1 MKILLLNENPVVSR
15 LVSLSAKKMSYDFE
29 ELNAYSENLGNYD
42 VIVVDSDTPAP
53 LKILKEKCDRL
64 IFLAPRNQ
72 NVEDI
77 DAQILQKP
85 FLPTDFLNLLNNKD
99 ANKHTSIDLP
109 MLSND
114 ENPYADISLDLDN
127 LNLDDLPDE
136 NSLDINSEGM
146 EDLSFDDDAQDDNSN
161 KTLET
166 QNLEHE
172 TIKEQTQEDT
182 QIDLDLTLEDGE
194 SEKEDLSQEHT
205 ALDTE
210 PSLDELDDKNDED
223 LEIKEDDKNE
233 EIEKQELLDDSKTNT
248 LEMQEEL
255 SESQDDNSNK
265 TLETQNLEHDNLEQ
279 ETIKEQTQED
289 TQTDLDLTLEDGES
303 EKEDLSQ
310 EHTALDTEPS
320 LDELD
325 DKNDEDLEIKEDDKN
340 EEIEKQELLD
350 DSKTNTLEM
359 QEELSESQDDNSNK
373 TLETQNLEHDNLEQE
388 TIKEQTQ
395 EDTQTD
401 LDLTL
406 EDGESEK
413 EDLSQEHTALD
424 TEPSLDELDDKN
436 DEDLEDNKELQ
447 ANISD
452 FDDLPVVEEQE
463 KEMDFDDLPEDAEF
477 LGQAKDNEE
486 SEEVLEEF
494 APVVEEDV
502 QDEMDDFTSN
512 LSTQDQIKE
521 ELAQLDELDYGIDS
535 DNSSKVLED
544 FKDEP
549 ILDDKELG
557 TNEEE
562 VVVPNLNISDFDTLK
577 ESDIQEALGEEILE
591 KNEEPIVSDV
601 TKDDNSEE
609 IVNELSQSI
618 AGAITSSIKD
628 DTLKAALKGMNM
640 NININISF
648 KED

>member
-72 NVEDI
+72 NVDI

-99 ANKHTSIDLP
+99 TNKHTSIDLP
-109 MLSND
+109 ILSND

-136 NSLDINSEGM
+136 NSLDINSEGGK
-146 EDLSFDDDAQDDNSN
+146 DLSFDDDAQNDNAN
-161 KTLET
+161 KALET
-166 QNLEHE
+166 QNLEDE
-172 TIKEQTQEDT
+172 NLEQEATKEQTQED
-182 QIDLDLTLEDGE
+182 I
-194 SEKEDLSQEHT
+194 
-205 ALDTE
+205 
-210 PSLDELDDKNDED
+210 
-223 LEIKEDDKNE
+223 
-233 EIEKQELLDDSKTNT
+233 
-248 LEMQEEL
+248 
-255 SESQDDNSNK
+255 
-265 TLETQNLEHDNLEQ
+265 
-279 ETIKEQTQED
+279 
-289 TQTDLDLTLEDGES
+289 QTDLDLTLEDGES

-320 LDELD
+320 LD

-340 EEIEKQELLD
+340 EEIEKQELLN

-359 QEELSESQDDNSNK
+359 QEELNAQNDNANK
-373 TLETQNLEHDNLEQE
+373 ALETQNLEDENLEQE
-388 TIKEQTQ
+388 TTKEQTQ
-395 EDTQTD
+395 EDIQTD

-406 EDGESEK
+406 EDGESKK
-413 EDLSQEHTALD
+413 EDLSQEYTALD
-424 TEPSLDELDDKN
+424 SEPSIDELDDKN

-477 LGQAKDNEE
+477 LGQAKDSEE

-535 DNSSKVLED
+535 DNSSKILED

-562 VVVPNLNISDFDTLK
+562 VVVPNLNISDFDALK
-577 ESDIQEALGEEILE
+577 ESDIQEALGEEIVE
-591 KNEEPIVSDV
+591 KNEEPIVSNA

-618 AGAITSSIKD
+618 VGAITSSIKD

>member
-146 EDLSFDDDAQDDNSN
+146 EDLSFDDDAQDDN
-161 KTLET
+161 
-166 QNLEHE
+166 
-172 TIKEQTQEDT
+172 
-182 QIDLDLTLEDGE
+182 
-194 SEKEDLSQEHT
+194 
-205 ALDTE
+205 A
-210 PSLDELDDKNDED
+210 
-223 LEIKEDDKNE
+223 
-233 EIEKQELLDDSKTNT
+233 
-248 LEMQEEL
+248 
-255 SESQDDNSNK
+255 NK

-373 TLETQNLEHDNLEQE
+373 TLETQNLKHDNLEQE

-395 EDTQTD
+395 EDTQID

-452 FDDLPVVEEQE
+452 FDDLPEVEEQE

-477 LGQAKDNEE
+477 LGQAKYNEE

>member
-166 QNLEHE
+166 QNLEH
-172 TIKEQTQEDT
+172 
-182 QIDLDLTLEDGE
+182 
-194 SEKEDLSQEHT
+194 
-205 ALDTE
+205 
-210 PSLDELDDKNDED
+210 
-223 LEIKEDDKNE
+223 
-233 EIEKQELLDDSKTNT
+233 
-248 LEMQEEL
+248 
-255 SESQDDNSNK
+255 
-265 TLETQNLEHDNLEQ
+265 DNLEQ

-310 EHTALDTEPS
+310 EHTALDAEPS

-452 FDDLPVVEEQE
+452 FDDLPVVEEQEKEMDFDDLPEVEEQE

>member
-146 EDLSFDDDAQDDNSN
+146 EDLSFDDDAQDDNAS

-166 QNLEHE
+166 Q
-172 TIKEQTQEDT
+172 
-182 QIDLDLTLEDGE
+182 
-194 SEKEDLSQEHT
+194 
-205 ALDTE
+205 
-210 PSLDELDDKNDED
+210 
-223 LEIKEDDKNE
+223 
-233 EIEKQELLDDSKTNT
+233 
-248 LEMQEEL
+248 
-255 SESQDDNSNK
+255 
-265 TLETQNLEHDNLEQ
+265 NLEQ

-395 EDTQTD
+395 EDTQID

>member
-289 TQTDLDLTLEDGES
+289 TQ
-303 EKEDLSQ
+303 
-310 EHTALDTEPS
+310 
-320 LDELD
+320 
-325 DKNDEDLEIKEDDKN
+325 I
-340 EEIEKQELLD
+340 
-350 DSKTNTLEM
+350 
-359 QEELSESQDDNSNK
+359 
-373 TLETQNLEHDNLEQE
+373 
-388 TIKEQTQ
+388 
-395 EDTQTD
+395 D

-591 KNEEPIVSDV
+591 KNEEPIVSGV

>member
-166 QNLEHE
+166 QNLEH
-172 TIKEQTQEDT
+172 D
-182 QIDLDLTLEDGE
+182 
-194 SEKEDLSQEHT
+194 
-205 ALDTE
+205 
-210 PSLDELDDKNDED
+210 
-223 LEIKEDDKNE
+223 
-233 EIEKQELLDDSKTNT
+233 
-248 LEMQEEL
+248 
-255 SESQDDNSNK
+255 
-265 TLETQNLEHDNLEQ
+265 NLEH
-279 ETIKEQTQED
+279 
-289 TQTDLDLTLEDGES
+289 
-303 EKEDLSQ
+303 
-310 EHTALDTEPS
+310 
-320 LDELD
+320 
-325 DKNDEDLEIKEDDKN
+325 
-340 EEIEKQELLD
+340 
-350 DSKTNTLEM
+350 
-359 QEELSESQDDNSNK
+359 
-373 TLETQNLEHDNLEQE
+373 E

-452 FDDLPVVEEQE
+452 FDDLPEVEEQE

-477 LGQAKDNEE
+477 LGQAKYNEE
-486 SEEVLEEF
+486 SEENLEEF

-502 QDEMDDFTSN
+502 QDEIDDFALN

>member
-146 EDLSFDDDAQDDNSN
+146 EDLSFDDDAQDDNAN

-265 TLETQNLEHDNLEQ
+265 TLETQNLEHDNLEH

-289 TQTDLDLTLEDGES
+289 TQ
-303 EKEDLSQ
+303 
-310 EHTALDTEPS
+310 
-320 LDELD
+320 
-325 DKNDEDLEIKEDDKN
+325 I
-340 EEIEKQELLD
+340 
-350 DSKTNTLEM
+350 
-359 QEELSESQDDNSNK
+359 
-373 TLETQNLEHDNLEQE
+373 
-388 TIKEQTQ
+388 
-395 EDTQTD
+395 D

-452 FDDLPVVEEQE
+452 FDDLPEVEEQE

-477 LGQAKDNEE
+477 LGQAKYNEE
-486 SEEVLEEF
+486 SEENLEEF
-494 APVVEEDV
+494 APVVEEDI
-502 QDEMDDFTSN
+502 QDEIDDFASN

-535 DNSSKVLED
+535 DNSNKVLED

>member
-146 EDLSFDDDAQDDNSN
+146 EDLSFDDDAQDDN
-161 KTLET
+161 
-166 QNLEHE
+166 
-172 TIKEQTQEDT
+172 
-182 QIDLDLTLEDGE
+182 
-194 SEKEDLSQEHT
+194 
-205 ALDTE
+205 A
-210 PSLDELDDKNDED
+210 
-223 LEIKEDDKNE
+223 
-233 EIEKQELLDDSKTNT
+233 
-248 LEMQEEL
+248 
-255 SESQDDNSNK
+255 NK

-289 TQTDLDLTLEDGES
+289 AQTDLDLTLEDGES

-395 EDTQTD
+395 EDAQID

-452 FDDLPVVEEQE
+452 FDDLPEVEEQE

-477 LGQAKDNEE
+477 LGQAKYNEE
-486 SEEVLEEF
+486 SEENLEEF

-502 QDEMDDFTSN
+502 QDEIDDFASN

>member
-325 DKNDEDLEIKEDDKN
+325 DKNDEDLE
-340 EEIEKQELLD
+340 
-350 DSKTNTLEM
+350 
-359 QEELSESQDDNSNK
+359 
-373 TLETQNLEHDNLEQE
+373 
-388 TIKEQTQ
+388 
-395 EDTQTD
+395 
-401 LDLTL
+401 
-406 EDGESEK
+406 
-413 EDLSQEHTALD
+413 
-424 TEPSLDELDDKN
+424 
-436 DEDLEDNKELQ
+436 DNKELQ

-549 ILDDKELG
+549 ILDDKELR

>member
-146 EDLSFDDDAQDDNSN
+146 EDLSFDDDAQDDNAN

-182 QIDLDLTLEDGE
+182 QI
-194 SEKEDLSQEHT
+194 
-205 ALDTE
+205 
-210 PSLDELDDKNDED
+210 
-223 LEIKEDDKNE
+223 
-233 EIEKQELLDDSKTNT
+233 
-248 LEMQEEL
+248 
-255 SESQDDNSNK
+255 
-265 TLETQNLEHDNLEQ
+265 
-279 ETIKEQTQED
+279 
-289 TQTDLDLTLEDGES
+289 
-303 EKEDLSQ
+303 
-310 EHTALDTEPS
+310 
-320 LDELD
+320 
-325 DKNDEDLEIKEDDKN
+325 
-340 EEIEKQELLD
+340 
-350 DSKTNTLEM
+350 
-359 QEELSESQDDNSNK
+359 
-373 TLETQNLEHDNLEQE
+373 
-388 TIKEQTQ
+388 
-395 EDTQTD
+395 D

-477 LGQAKDNEE
+477 LGQAKYNEE
-486 SEEVLEEF
+486 SEENLEEF
-494 APVVEEDV
+494 APVVEEDI
-502 QDEMDDFTSN
+502 QDEIDDFASN

>member
-77 DAQILQKP
+77 DVQILQKP

-99 ANKHTSIDLP
+99 VNKHTPIDLP

-146 EDLSFDDDAQDDNSN
+146 EDLSFDDDAQDDNAN

-172 TIKEQTQEDT
+172 NLEQETTKEQTQEDIQT
-182 QIDLDLTLEDGE
+182 DLDLTLEDGE
-194 SEKEDLSQEHT
+194 SEKEDLSQKHT

-223 LEIKEDDKNE
+223 LEIKEDDKN
-233 EIEKQELLDDSKTNT
+233 
-248 LEMQEEL
+248 
-255 SESQDDNSNK
+255 
-265 TLETQNLEHDNLEQ
+265 
-279 ETIKEQTQED
+279 
-289 TQTDLDLTLEDGES
+289 
-303 EKEDLSQ
+303 
-310 EHTALDTEPS
+310 
-320 LDELD
+320 
-325 DKNDEDLEIKEDDKN
+325 DEDLEIKEDDKN
-340 EEIEKQELLD
+340 KEIEK
-350 DSKTNTLEM
+350 
-359 QEELSESQDDNSNK
+359 QEELSESQDDNANE
-373 TLETQNLEHDNLEQE
+373 TLETQNLEDENLEDENLEQE
-388 TIKEQTQ
+388 ATKEQIQ

-535 DNSSKVLED
+535 ENSSKVLED

-562 VVVPNLNISDFDTLK
+562 VVVPNLNISDFDALK

-591 KNEEPIVSDV
+591 KNEEPIASDA

>member
-166 QNLEHE
+166 QNLEH
-172 TIKEQTQEDT
+172 
-182 QIDLDLTLEDGE
+182 
-194 SEKEDLSQEHT
+194 
-205 ALDTE
+205 
-210 PSLDELDDKNDED
+210 
-223 LEIKEDDKNE
+223 
-233 EIEKQELLDDSKTNT
+233 
-248 LEMQEEL
+248 
-255 SESQDDNSNK
+255 
-265 TLETQNLEHDNLEQ
+265 DNLEQ

-325 DKNDEDLEIKEDDKN
+325 DKNDEDSEIKEDDKN

-373 TLETQNLEHDNLEQE
+373 TLETQNLEQDNLEQE

-395 EDTQTD
+395 EDAQID

-413 EDLSQEHTALD
+413 EYLSQEHTALD

-452 FDDLPVVEEQE
+452 FDDLPEVEEQE

-477 LGQAKDNEE
+477 LGQPKYNEE
-486 SEEVLEEF
+486 SEENLEEF

-502 QDEMDDFTSN
+502 QDEIDDFASN

>member
-15 LVSLSAKKMSYDFE
+15 LVSLSVKKMSYDFE

-53 LKILKEKCDRL
+53 LKNLKEKCDRL

-72 NVEDI
+72 NLDI

-85 FLPTDFLNLLNNKD
+85 FLPTDFLNLFNNKD
-99 ANKHTSIDLP
+99 ANKHTPIDLP

-136 NSLDINSEGM
+136 NSLDINSDGM
-146 EDLSFDDDAQDDNSN
+146 EDLSFDDEAQDDHDASEA
-161 KTLET
+161 LET
-166 QNLEHE
+166 QNLEYE
-172 TIKEQTQEDT
+172 NLKQEITKEQTQED
-182 QIDLDLTLEDGE
+182 I
-194 SEKEDLSQEHT
+194 
-205 ALDTE
+205 
-210 PSLDELDDKNDED
+210 
-223 LEIKEDDKNE
+223 
-233 EIEKQELLDDSKTNT
+233 
-248 LEMQEEL
+248 
-255 SESQDDNSNK
+255 
-265 TLETQNLEHDNLEQ
+265 
-279 ETIKEQTQED
+279 
-289 TQTDLDLTLEDGES
+289 QTDLDLTLEDGEN
-303 EKEDLSQ
+303 EKEDLTQ
-310 EHTALDTEPS
+310 EYTTLDTDLG
-320 LDELD
+320 LDELN
-325 DKNDEDLEIKEDDKN
+325 DKNDEN
-340 EEIEKQELLD
+340 
-350 DSKTNTLEM
+350 
-359 QEELSESQDDNSNK
+359 
-373 TLETQNLEHDNLEQE
+373 
-388 TIKEQTQ
+388 
-395 EDTQTD
+395 
-401 LDLTL
+401 
-406 EDGESEK
+406 
-413 EDLSQEHTALD
+413 
-424 TEPSLDELDDKN
+424 
-436 DEDLEDNKELQ
+436 LEDNKELQ
-447 ANISD
+447 ADISD
-452 FDDLPVVEEQE
+452 FDDLPMVEEQE

-486 SEEVLEEF
+486 SEEILEEF
-494 APVVEEDV
+494 TPVVEEDI
-502 QDEMDDFTSN
+502 QDEIDDFTSN

-557 TNEEE
+557 MNEEE
-562 VVVPNLNISDFDTLK
+562 VVVPNLNISDFDALK
-577 ESDIQEALGEEILE
+577 ESDIQKALGEEILE
-591 KNEEPIVSDV
+591 KNKEPIVSDV
-601 TKDDNSEE
+601 IKNHNSEE

>member
-146 EDLSFDDDAQDDNSN
+146 EDLSFDDDAQDDNAN

-289 TQTDLDLTLEDGES
+289 TQIDLDLTLEDGES
-303 EKEDLSQ
+303 EKEDL
-310 EHTALDTEPS
+310 
-320 LDELD
+320 
-325 DKNDEDLEIKEDDKN
+325 N
-340 EEIEKQELLD
+340 
-350 DSKTNTLEM
+350 
-359 QEELSESQDDNSNK
+359 
-373 TLETQNLEHDNLEQE
+373 
-388 TIKEQTQ
+388 
-395 EDTQTD
+395 
-401 LDLTL
+401 
-406 EDGESEK
+406 
-413 EDLSQEHTALD
+413 QEHTALD

-452 FDDLPVVEEQE
+452 FDDLPEVEEQE

-477 LGQAKDNEE
+477 LGQAKYNEE
-486 SEEVLEEF
+486 SEENLEEF
-494 APVVEEDV
+494 APVVEEDI
-502 QDEMDDFTSN
+502 QDEIDDFASN

>member
-127 LNLDDLPDE
+127 LNLDDLSDE

-166 QNLEHE
+166 QNLEH
-172 TIKEQTQEDT
+172 
-182 QIDLDLTLEDGE
+182 
-194 SEKEDLSQEHT
+194 
-205 ALDTE
+205 
-210 PSLDELDDKNDED
+210 
-223 LEIKEDDKNE
+223 
-233 EIEKQELLDDSKTNT
+233 
-248 LEMQEEL
+248 
-255 SESQDDNSNK
+255 
-265 TLETQNLEHDNLEQ
+265 DNLEQ

-289 TQTDLDLTLEDGES
+289 TQ
-303 EKEDLSQ
+303 
-310 EHTALDTEPS
+310 
-320 LDELD
+320 
-325 DKNDEDLEIKEDDKN
+325 I
-340 EEIEKQELLD
+340 
-350 DSKTNTLEM
+350 
-359 QEELSESQDDNSNK
+359 
-373 TLETQNLEHDNLEQE
+373 
-388 TIKEQTQ
+388 
-395 EDTQTD
+395 D

-452 FDDLPVVEEQE
+452 FDDLPEVEEQE

>member
-146 EDLSFDDDAQDDNSN
+146 EDLSFDDDAQDDNAS

-166 QNLEHE
+166 Q
-172 TIKEQTQEDT
+172 
-182 QIDLDLTLEDGE
+182 
-194 SEKEDLSQEHT
+194 
-205 ALDTE
+205 
-210 PSLDELDDKNDED
+210 
-223 LEIKEDDKNE
+223 
-233 EIEKQELLDDSKTNT
+233 
-248 LEMQEEL
+248 
-255 SESQDDNSNK
+255 
-265 TLETQNLEHDNLEQ
+265 NLEQ

-359 QEELSESQDDNSNK
+359 QEELSESQDDNSSK

>member
-146 EDLSFDDDAQDDNSN
+146 EDLSFDDDAQDDNAN

-166 QNLEHE
+166 QNLEHDNLEQE

-289 TQTDLDLTLEDGES
+289 TQ
-303 EKEDLSQ
+303 
-310 EHTALDTEPS
+310 
-320 LDELD
+320 
-325 DKNDEDLEIKEDDKN
+325 I
-340 EEIEKQELLD
+340 
-350 DSKTNTLEM
+350 
-359 QEELSESQDDNSNK
+359 
-373 TLETQNLEHDNLEQE
+373 
-388 TIKEQTQ
+388 
-395 EDTQTD
+395 D

-494 APVVEEDV
+494 TPVVEEDV

-512 LSTQDQIKE
+512 LNTQDQIKE

>member
-1 MKILLLNENPVVSR
+1 MMKILLLNENPVVSR

-72 NVEDI
+72 NVDI

-99 ANKHTSIDLP
+99 TNKHTSIDLP
-109 MLSND
+109 ILSND

-136 NSLDINSEGM
+136 NSLDINSDGM
-146 EDLSFDDDAQDDNSN
+146 EDLSFDDNAQDDNAN
-161 KTLET
+161 ETLET
-166 QNLEHE
+166 QNLEDE
-172 TIKEQTQEDT
+172 NLEQEATKEQIQEDT
-182 QIDLDLTLEDGE
+182 QTDLDLTLEDGKN
-194 SEKEDLSQEHT
+194 EKEDLSQEHT

-210 PSLDELDDKNDED
+210 PSLDELDDKN
-223 LEIKEDDKNE
+223 E
-233 EIEKQELLDDSKTNT
+233 EIEKQELLDDSKTNA

-255 SESQDDNSNK
+255 SESQDDNANK
-265 TLETQNLEHDNLEQ
+265 ALEVQNLEDENLEQ
-279 ETIKEQTQED
+279 ETTKEQIQED
-289 TQTDLDLTLEDGES
+289 TQTDLDLTLEDG
-303 EKEDLSQ
+303 
-310 EHTALDTEPS
+310 
-320 LDELD
+320 
-325 DKNDEDLEIKEDDKN
+325 KN
-340 EEIEKQELLD
+340 
-350 DSKTNTLEM
+350 
-359 QEELSESQDDNSNK
+359 
-373 TLETQNLEHDNLEQE
+373 
-388 TIKEQTQ
+388 
-395 EDTQTD
+395 
-401 LDLTL
+401 
-406 EDGESEK
+406 EK

-486 SEEVLEEF
+486 SEEILEEF

-502 QDEMDDFTSN
+502 QDEMDDFISN

-549 ILDDKELG
+549 ILNDKELG

-562 VVVPNLNISDFDTLK
+562 VVVPNLNISDFDALK
-577 ESDIQEALGEEILE
+577 ESDIQEALGEEIVE
-591 KNEEPIVSDV
+591 KNEESIVSNA
-601 TKDDNSEE
+601 TKDDNGEE

-618 AGAITSSIKD
+618 VGAITSSIKD

>member
-29 ELNAYSENLGNYD
+29 ELNACSENLGNYD

-146 EDLSFDDDAQDDNSN
+146 EDLSFDDDAQDDNAN

-210 PSLDELDDKNDED
+210 SSLDELDDKNDED

-265 TLETQNLEHDNLEQ
+265 TLETQNLEHDNLEH

-289 TQTDLDLTLEDGES
+289 TQ
-303 EKEDLSQ
+303 
-310 EHTALDTEPS
+310 
-320 LDELD
+320 
-325 DKNDEDLEIKEDDKN
+325 I
-340 EEIEKQELLD
+340 
-350 DSKTNTLEM
+350 
-359 QEELSESQDDNSNK
+359 
-373 TLETQNLEHDNLEQE
+373 
-388 TIKEQTQ
+388 
-395 EDTQTD
+395 D

-452 FDDLPVVEEQE
+452 FDDLPEVEEQE

-477 LGQAKDNEE
+477 LGQAKYNEE
-486 SEEVLEEF
+486 SEENLEEF

-502 QDEMDDFTSN
+502 QDEIDDFASN

>member
-146 EDLSFDDDAQDDNSN
+146 EDLSFDDDAQDDNAN

-255 SESQDDNSNK
+255 SESQDDNANK

-279 ETIKEQTQED
+279 ETIKEQIQED
-289 TQTDLDLTLEDGES
+289 TQ
-303 EKEDLSQ
+303 
-310 EHTALDTEPS
+310 
-320 LDELD
+320 
-325 DKNDEDLEIKEDDKN
+325 I
-340 EEIEKQELLD
+340 
-350 DSKTNTLEM
+350 
-359 QEELSESQDDNSNK
+359 
-373 TLETQNLEHDNLEQE
+373 
-388 TIKEQTQ
+388 
-395 EDTQTD
+395 D

-452 FDDLPVVEEQE
+452 FDDLPEVEEQE

>member
-99 ANKHTSIDLP
+99 VNKHTPIDLP

-146 EDLSFDDDAQDDNSN
+146 EDLSFDDDAQDDNAN

-172 TIKEQTQEDT
+172 NLEQETTKEQTQEDIQT
-182 QIDLDLTLEDGE
+182 DLDLTLEDGE
-194 SEKEDLSQEHT
+194 SEKEDLSQKHT

-223 LEIKEDDKNE
+223 L
-233 EIEKQELLDDSKTNT
+233 
-248 LEMQEEL
+248 
-255 SESQDDNSNK
+255 
-265 TLETQNLEHDNLEQ
+265 
-279 ETIKEQTQED
+279 
-289 TQTDLDLTLEDGES
+289 G
-303 EKEDLSQ
+303 
-310 EHTALDTEPS
+310 
-320 LDELD
+320 
-325 DKNDEDLEIKEDDKN
+325 
-340 EEIEKQELLD
+340 
-350 DSKTNTLEM
+350 
-359 QEELSESQDDNSNK
+359 
-373 TLETQNLEHDNLEQE
+373 
-388 TIKEQTQ
+388 
-395 EDTQTD
+395 
-401 LDLTL
+401 
-406 EDGESEK
+406 
-413 EDLSQEHTALD
+413 
-424 TEPSLDELDDKN
+424 
-436 DEDLEDNKELQ
+436 DNKELQ

-562 VVVPNLNISDFDTLK
+562 VVVPNLNISDFDALK

-591 KNEEPIVSDV
+591 KNEEPIASDA

>member
-166 QNLEHE
+166 QNLEHDNLEQE

-182 QIDLDLTLEDGE
+182 QIDLDLILEDGE
-194 SEKEDLSQEHT
+194 SEKEDLSQEHI

-289 TQTDLDLTLEDGES
+289 TQIDLDL
-303 EKEDLSQ
+303 
-310 EHTALDTEPS
+310 
-320 LDELD
+320 
-325 DKNDEDLEIKEDDKN
+325 I
-340 EEIEKQELLD
+340 
-350 DSKTNTLEM
+350 
-359 QEELSESQDDNSNK
+359 
-373 TLETQNLEHDNLEQE
+373 
-388 TIKEQTQ
+388 
-395 EDTQTD
+395 
-401 LDLTL
+401 L

-452 FDDLPVVEEQE
+452 FDDLPEVEEQE

-477 LGQAKDNEE
+477 LGQAKYNEE
-486 SEEVLEEF
+486 SEENLEEF

-502 QDEMDDFTSN
+502 QDEIDDFASN

>member
-265 TLETQNLEHDNLEQ
+265 TLETQNLEHDNLE
-279 ETIKEQTQED
+279 
-289 TQTDLDLTLEDGES
+289 
-303 EKEDLSQ
+303 
-310 EHTALDTEPS
+310 H
-320 LDELD
+320 
-325 DKNDEDLEIKEDDKN
+325 
-340 EEIEKQELLD
+340 
-350 DSKTNTLEM
+350 
-359 QEELSESQDDNSNK
+359 
-373 TLETQNLEHDNLEQE
+373 E

>member
-29 ELNAYSENLGNYD
+29 ELNVYSENLGNYD

-146 EDLSFDDDAQDDNSN
+146 EDLSFDDDAQDDNAN

-172 TIKEQTQEDT
+172 TIKEQTQEDIQT
-182 QIDLDLTLEDGE
+182 DLDLTLEDGE
-194 SEKEDLSQEHT
+194 NEKEDLSQEHT

-289 TQTDLDLTLEDGES
+289 TQIDLDLTLEDGES

-310 EHTALDTEPS
+310 EHTALD
-320 LDELD
+320 
-325 DKNDEDLEIKEDDKN
+325 
-340 EEIEKQELLD
+340 
-350 DSKTNTLEM
+350 
-359 QEELSESQDDNSNK
+359 
-373 TLETQNLEHDNLEQE
+373 
-388 TIKEQTQ
+388 
-395 EDTQTD
+395 
-401 LDLTL
+401 
-406 EDGESEK
+406 
-413 EDLSQEHTALD
+413 A
-424 TEPSLDELDDKN
+424 EPSLDELDDKN

-452 FDDLPVVEEQE
+452 FDDLPEVEEQE

-477 LGQAKDNEE
+477 LGQAKYNEE
-486 SEEVLEEF
+486 SEENLEEF

-502 QDEMDDFTSN
+502 QDEIDDFASN

>member
-1 MKILLLNENPVVSR
+1 MKILLLNKNPVVSR

-146 EDLSFDDDAQDDNSN
+146 EDLSFDDDAQDDN
-161 KTLET
+161 
-166 QNLEHE
+166 
-172 TIKEQTQEDT
+172 
-182 QIDLDLTLEDGE
+182 
-194 SEKEDLSQEHT
+194 
-205 ALDTE
+205 A
-210 PSLDELDDKNDED
+210 
-223 LEIKEDDKNE
+223 
-233 EIEKQELLDDSKTNT
+233 
-248 LEMQEEL
+248 
-255 SESQDDNSNK
+255 
-265 TLETQNLEHDNLEQ
+265 
-279 ETIKEQTQED
+279 
-289 TQTDLDLTLEDGES
+289 
-303 EKEDLSQ
+303 
-310 EHTALDTEPS
+310 
-320 LDELD
+320 
-325 DKNDEDLEIKEDDKN
+325 
-340 EEIEKQELLD
+340 
-350 DSKTNTLEM
+350 
-359 QEELSESQDDNSNK
+359 NK

-452 FDDLPVVEEQE
+452 FDDLPEVEEQE

-477 LGQAKDNEE
+477 LGQAKYNEE
-486 SEEVLEEF
+486 SEENLEEF

-502 QDEMDDFTSN
+502 QDEIDDFASN

>member
-146 EDLSFDDDAQDDNSN
+146 EDLSFDDDAQDDNAN

-255 SESQDDNSNK
+255 SESQDDNANK

-289 TQTDLDLTLEDGES
+289 TQ
-303 EKEDLSQ
+303 
-310 EHTALDTEPS
+310 
-320 LDELD
+320 
-325 DKNDEDLEIKEDDKN
+325 I
-340 EEIEKQELLD
+340 
-350 DSKTNTLEM
+350 
-359 QEELSESQDDNSNK
+359 
-373 TLETQNLEHDNLEQE
+373 
-388 TIKEQTQ
+388 
-395 EDTQTD
+395 D

-535 DNSSKVLED
+535 ENSSKVLED

-562 VVVPNLNISDFDTLK
+562 VVVPNLNISDFDALK

-591 KNEEPIVSDV
+591 KNEEPIASDA

>member
-166 QNLEHE
+166 QNLEHDNLE
-172 TIKEQTQEDT
+172 QEAIKEQTQ
-182 QIDLDLTLEDGE
+182 
-194 SEKEDLSQEHT
+194 K
-205 ALDTE
+205 
-210 PSLDELDDKNDED
+210 
-223 LEIKEDDKNE
+223 
-233 EIEKQELLDDSKTNT
+233 
-248 LEMQEEL
+248 
-255 SESQDDNSNK
+255 
-265 TLETQNLEHDNLEQ
+265 
-279 ETIKEQTQED
+279 D

-350 DSKTNTLEM
+350 DSKTNALEV

-373 TLETQNLEHDNLEQE
+373 TLETQNLEQE

-395 EDTQTD
+395 EDTQID

-452 FDDLPVVEEQE
+452 FDDLPEVEEQE

-477 LGQAKDNEE
+477 LGQAKYNEE
-486 SEEVLEEF
+486 SEENLEEF

-502 QDEMDDFTSN
+502 QDEIDDFTSN

-562 VVVPNLNISDFDTLK
+562 VVVPNLNISDFDALK

-591 KNEEPIVSDV
+591 KNEEPIVSDA

>member
-146 EDLSFDDDAQDDNSN
+146 EDLSFDDDAQDDNAN

-289 TQTDLDLTLEDGES
+289 TQ
-303 EKEDLSQ
+303 
-310 EHTALDTEPS
+310 
-320 LDELD
+320 
-325 DKNDEDLEIKEDDKN
+325 I
-340 EEIEKQELLD
+340 
-350 DSKTNTLEM
+350 
-359 QEELSESQDDNSNK
+359 
-373 TLETQNLEHDNLEQE
+373 
-388 TIKEQTQ
+388 
-395 EDTQTD
+395 D

-452 FDDLPVVEEQE
+452 FDDLPEVEEQE

-477 LGQAKDNEE
+477 LGQAKYNEE
-486 SEEVLEEF
+486 SEENLEEF

-502 QDEMDDFTSN
+502 QDEIDDFASN

>member
-146 EDLSFDDDAQDDNSN
+146 EDLSFDDDAQDDN
-161 KTLET
+161 
-166 QNLEHE
+166 
-172 TIKEQTQEDT
+172 
-182 QIDLDLTLEDGE
+182 
-194 SEKEDLSQEHT
+194 
-205 ALDTE
+205 A
-210 PSLDELDDKNDED
+210 
-223 LEIKEDDKNE
+223 
-233 EIEKQELLDDSKTNT
+233 
-248 LEMQEEL
+248 
-255 SESQDDNSNK
+255 NK

-340 EEIEKQELLD
+340 EDIEKQELLD

-395 EDTQTD
+395 EDTQID

>member
-146 EDLSFDDDAQDDNSN
+146 EDLSFDDDAQDDNAN

-172 TIKEQTQEDT
+172 TIKEQTQEDIQT
-182 QIDLDLTLEDGE
+182 DLDLTLEDGE
-194 SEKEDLSQEHT
+194 NEKEDLSQEHT

-210 PSLDELDDKNDED
+210 SSLDELDDKNDED

-289 TQTDLDLTLEDGES
+289 TQIDLDLTLEDGES

-310 EHTALDTEPS
+310 EHTALD
-320 LDELD
+320 
-325 DKNDEDLEIKEDDKN
+325 
-340 EEIEKQELLD
+340 
-350 DSKTNTLEM
+350 
-359 QEELSESQDDNSNK
+359 
-373 TLETQNLEHDNLEQE
+373 
-388 TIKEQTQ
+388 
-395 EDTQTD
+395 
-401 LDLTL
+401 
-406 EDGESEK
+406 
-413 EDLSQEHTALD
+413 A
-424 TEPSLDELDDKN
+424 EPSLDELDDKN

-452 FDDLPVVEEQE
+452 FDDLPEVEEQE

-477 LGQAKDNEE
+477 LGQAKYNEE
-486 SEEVLEEF
+486 SEENLEEF

-502 QDEMDDFTSN
+502 QDEIDDFASN

>member
-146 EDLSFDDDAQDDNSN
+146 EDLSFDDDAQDDN
-161 KTLET
+161 
-166 QNLEHE
+166 
-172 TIKEQTQEDT
+172 
-182 QIDLDLTLEDGE
+182 
-194 SEKEDLSQEHT
+194 
-205 ALDTE
+205 A
-210 PSLDELDDKNDED
+210 
-223 LEIKEDDKNE
+223 
-233 EIEKQELLDDSKTNT
+233 
-248 LEMQEEL
+248 
-255 SESQDDNSNK
+255 NK

-289 TQTDLDLTLEDGES
+289 TQ
-303 EKEDLSQ
+303 
-310 EHTALDTEPS
+310 
-320 LDELD
+320 
-325 DKNDEDLEIKEDDKN
+325 I
-340 EEIEKQELLD
+340 
-350 DSKTNTLEM
+350 
-359 QEELSESQDDNSNK
+359 
-373 TLETQNLEHDNLEQE
+373 
-388 TIKEQTQ
+388 
-395 EDTQTD
+395 D

-452 FDDLPVVEEQE
+452 FDDLPEVEEQE

-477 LGQAKDNEE
+477 LGQAKYNEE

-494 APVVEEDV
+494 TPVVEEDV

-549 ILDDKELG
+549 ILDDKELE

>member
-42 VIVVDSDTPAP
+42 VIIVDSDTPAP

-72 NVEDI
+72 NIDI

-99 ANKHTSIDLP
+99 TNKHTSIDLP
-109 MLSND
+109 ILSND

-136 NSLDINSEGM
+136 NSLDINSEGIK
-146 EDLSFDDDAQDDNSN
+146 DLSFDDDAQNDNAN
-161 KTLET
+161 KILET
-166 QNLEHE
+166 QNLEDENLEQE
-172 TIKEQTQEDT
+172 TTKEQTQEDAQT
-182 QIDLDLTLEDGE
+182 DLDLTLED
-194 SEKEDLSQEHT
+194 SKNEKEDLSQEHT

-233 EIEKQELLDDSKTNT
+233 EIEKQELLDDSKTNA

-255 SESQDDNSNK
+255 SESQDDNANK
-265 TLETQNLEHDNLEQ
+265 ALEVQNLEDENLEQ
-279 ETIKEQTQED
+279 ETTKEQTQED
-289 TQTDLDLTLEDGES
+289 AQTDLDLTLEDS
-303 EKEDLSQ
+303 KNEKEDLSQ

-340 EEIEKQELLD
+340 
-350 DSKTNTLEM
+350 
-359 QEELSESQDDNSNK
+359 
-373 TLETQNLEHDNLEQE
+373 
-388 TIKEQTQ
+388 
-395 EDTQTD
+395 
-401 LDLTL
+401 
-406 EDGESEK
+406 
-413 EDLSQEHTALD
+413 
-424 TEPSLDELDDKN
+424 

-452 FDDLPVVEEQE
+452 FDDLLVVEEQE

-486 SEEVLEEF
+486 SEEILEEF

-502 QDEMDDFTSN
+502 QDEMDDFISN

-562 VVVPNLNISDFDTLK
+562 VVVPNLNISDFDALK
-577 ESDIQEALGEEILE
+577 ESDIQEALGEEIVE
-591 KNEEPIVSDV
+591 KNEEPIVSNA

-618 AGAITSSIKD
+618 VGAITSSIKD
-628 DTLKAALKGMNM
+628 DTLKAALKGINM

>member
-1 MKILLLNENPVVSR
+1 MMKILLLNENPVVSR

-99 ANKHTSIDLP
+99 VNKHTPIDLP

-146 EDLSFDDDAQDDNSN
+146 EDLSFDDDAQDDNAN

-233 EIEKQELLDDSKTNT
+233 EIEKQELLDDSKTNA
-248 LEMQEEL
+248 LEVQEEL

-265 TLETQNLEHDNLEQ
+265 TLETQNLEHDNLEH

-289 TQTDLDLTLEDGES
+289 TQ
-303 EKEDLSQ
+303 
-310 EHTALDTEPS
+310 
-320 LDELD
+320 
-325 DKNDEDLEIKEDDKN
+325 I
-340 EEIEKQELLD
+340 
-350 DSKTNTLEM
+350 
-359 QEELSESQDDNSNK
+359 
-373 TLETQNLEHDNLEQE
+373 
-388 TIKEQTQ
+388 
-395 EDTQTD
+395 D

-452 FDDLPVVEEQE
+452 FDDLPEVEEQE

-477 LGQAKDNEE
+477 LGQAKYNEE
-486 SEEVLEEF
+486 SEENLEEF

-502 QDEMDDFTSN
+502 QDEIDDFTSN

-562 VVVPNLNISDFDTLK
+562 VVVPNLNISDFDALK

-591 KNEEPIVSDV
+591 KNEEPIVSDA

>member
-182 QIDLDLTLEDGE
+182 QI
-194 SEKEDLSQEHT
+194 
-205 ALDTE
+205 
-210 PSLDELDDKNDED
+210 
-223 LEIKEDDKNE
+223 
-233 EIEKQELLDDSKTNT
+233 
-248 LEMQEEL
+248 
-255 SESQDDNSNK
+255 
-265 TLETQNLEHDNLEQ
+265 
-279 ETIKEQTQED
+279 
-289 TQTDLDLTLEDGES
+289 DLDLTLEDGES

-628 DTLKAALKGMNM
+628 DILKAALKGMNM

>member
-15 LVSLSAKKMSYDFE
+15 LVSLSTKKMSYDFE

-53 LKILKEKCDRL
+53 LKILKEKCYRL

-146 EDLSFDDDAQDDNSN
+146 EDLSFDDDAQDDNAN

-289 TQTDLDLTLEDGES
+289 TQ
-303 EKEDLSQ
+303 
-310 EHTALDTEPS
+310 
-320 LDELD
+320 
-325 DKNDEDLEIKEDDKN
+325 I
-340 EEIEKQELLD
+340 
-350 DSKTNTLEM
+350 
-359 QEELSESQDDNSNK
+359 
-373 TLETQNLEHDNLEQE
+373 
-388 TIKEQTQ
+388 
-395 EDTQTD
+395 D

-452 FDDLPVVEEQE
+452 FDDLPEVEEQE

-477 LGQAKDNEE
+477 LGQAKYNEE
-486 SEEVLEEF
+486 SEENLEEF
-494 APVVEEDV
+494 APVVEEDI
-502 QDEMDDFTSN
+502 QDEIDDFASN